1 MGQLLKQLK
10 DAVVLMVRT
19 QPQEDE
25 TVITADLK
33 QLFNIEVIEVRCPA
47 RVVEWLFL
55 EM

>member
-25 TVITADLK
+25 PMTTTDLR
-33 QLFNIEVIEVRCPA
+33 QLFNASVVEVRCPA
-47 RVVEWLFL
+47 VEVEWITL